1 MRKPNLRQTL
11 DNHAIAV
18 QKVLNKYANGL
29 SVKEFYAEVAAGKAK
44 LPPSVLPIVMCSPHS
59 GGRREPGGG
68 ERSCGNAMS
77 E

>member
-44 LPPSVLPIVMCSPHS
+44 LPPSVLPFELTHP
-59 GGRREPGGG
+59 
-68 ERSCGNAMS
+68 
-77 E
+77 